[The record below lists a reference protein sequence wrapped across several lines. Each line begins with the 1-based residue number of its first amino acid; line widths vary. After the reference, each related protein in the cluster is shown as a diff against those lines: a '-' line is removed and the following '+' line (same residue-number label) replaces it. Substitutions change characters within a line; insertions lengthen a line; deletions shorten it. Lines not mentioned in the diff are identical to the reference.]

1 MFFGGNIKKK
11 RRLGDGV
18 YVWKMRIF
26 LLFGERYFEAGLAL
40 YDEHAFLCVAAAD
53 EQLDADQFGAAIG
66 LVMMMQSDT
75 EYSASGEFSSVIG
88 VAQ

>member
-40 YDEHAFLCVAAAD
+40 YDEHAFLRVAAAD

-66 LVMMMQSDT
+66 LVMMQSDT